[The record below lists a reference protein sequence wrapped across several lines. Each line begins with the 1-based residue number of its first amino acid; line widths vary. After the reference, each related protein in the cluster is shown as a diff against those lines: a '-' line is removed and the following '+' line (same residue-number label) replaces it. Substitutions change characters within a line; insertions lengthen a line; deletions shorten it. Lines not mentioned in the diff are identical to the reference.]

1 LFVANTKNVSAMPV
15 ACLTCRLF
23 FLGYTLFLLLLDT
36 EGTIFHYLQE
46 ASMIPRTLLD
56 LSDWAF
62 FVCW

>member
-1 LFVANTKNVSAMPV
+1 MPV